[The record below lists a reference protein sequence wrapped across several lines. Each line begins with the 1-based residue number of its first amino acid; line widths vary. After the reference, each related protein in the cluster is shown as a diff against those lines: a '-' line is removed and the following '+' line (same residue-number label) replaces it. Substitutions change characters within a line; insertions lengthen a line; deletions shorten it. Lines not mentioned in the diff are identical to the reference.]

1 MKNHSAGKTLAWAIG
16 AVTTFTVISV
26 LGPILWERQA
36 RKEKR

>member
-1 MKNHSAGKTLAWAIG
+1 MKKHSTEKTLAWAIG
-16 AVTTFTVISV
+16 AVTAFTVISI